1 MSREYTNKLL
11 DGLNEGIYNKD
22 QIIIAFCKYMSEDDV
37 KDMMQIN
44 ELLDDEV
51 AEWVVKW

>member
-11 DGLNEGIYNKD
+11 DGLDEGIYNKD

>member
-11 DGLNEGIYNKD
+11 NGLDEGIYNKD
-22 QIIIAFCKYMSEDDV
+22 QIIIAFCKYISEDDV

-51 AEWVVKW
+51 AE

>member
-51 AEWVVKW
+51 AE